1 MRLQSPRDSLTRT
14 QAHFTLSRPPQGGER
29 GEETSNE
36 QCLCQRP
43 ERLRTMVKKG
53 TKVRIEDLQD
63 IYEYCAG
70 IDVHKGGV
78 TVCAICEIGRQI
90 DAEVVEYGTT
100 TGELRQLGEWLR
112 EKGVTHVVMEATGV
126 YWRPGWEI
134 LGGGG
139 L

>member
-1 MRLQSPRDSLTRT
+1 MRLQSPRDSLTGT

-29 GEETSNE
+29 AEETSNE

-43 ERLRTMVKKG
+43 ERLRTMAKKG

-78 TVCAICEIGRQI
+78 TVCAICGIGRQI
-90 DAEVVEYGTT
+90 DAELVEHGTT
-100 TGELRQLGEWLR
+100 TADFRQLADGMR
-112 EKGVTHVVMEATGV
+112 RKPVTPAV
-126 YWRPGWEI
+126 P
-134 LGGGG
+134 
-139 L
+139 

>member
-1 MRLQSPRDSLTRT
+1 MSLEGPRDSLTGR
-14 QAHFTLSRPPQGGER
+14 QGNFKLWGRPEGGER
-29 GEETSNE
+29 AEETSNE

-43 ERLRTMVKKG
+43 ERLRTMTKKG

-78 TVCAICEIGRQI
+78 TVCAICGIGRQI
-90 DAEVVEYGTT
+90 DAEVVEFGTT

-112 EKGVTHVVMEATGV
+112 E
-126 YWRPGWEI
+126 
-134 LGGGG
+134 
-139 L
+139 